1 MVLLLSQF
9 CDYTTSIMRII
20 ADLHIHSPYSRAVSK
35 EMTLENLD
43 IWARF
48 KGITVMGTGDF
59 THPQWIKEIKMKLE
73 PAESGL
79 YKLKDSINI
88 SSRQGSNNNKIL
100 FERSPVESP
109 AGSSTGRSRE
119 DTKTRFLLTVEISS
133 IYSKGGKTR
142 RVHNLIFVPSIET
155 AEKIN
160 AQLGIRGNIKSD
172 GRPILGLDSK
182 ELAKIVFNTD
192 PRAVFIPA
200 HAWTPWFSVFGSMSG
215 FDTLE
220 ECFDEYAKNIFA
232 IETGLSSDPAMNW
245 RLSKLD
251 PIALIS
257 NSDSHSL
264 QRIGREANVFDTELS
279 YDGIINAIKSHDPQ
293 KFLFTVEFF
302 PEEGKYHYDG
312 HRLCKFSCGPEE
324 TKRLKKI
331 CPKCGKPMTVGVM
344 YRVEELADRK
354 LGEKSPNAIPF
365 KSLVPLDEII
375 AGALGVGTASKK
387 VKAEY
392 KAMVEKIGSEFAIL
406 VDTKK
411 SDLERVTT
419 PEIVEGIMRVRS
431 GKLHIEPGFDGEYGH
446 VKIFEEGERKAV
458 SAQKALF

>member
-1 MVLLLSQF
+1 
-9 CDYTTSIMRII
+9 MRII

-43 IWARF
+43 VWARL

-59 THPQWIKEIKMKLE
+59 THPAWIKEIKAKLE
-73 PAESGL
+73 PAEPGL
-79 YKLKDSINI
+79 YRIKNSK
-88 SSRQGSNNNKIL
+88 SRIKGS
-100 FERSPVESP
+100 E
-109 AGSSTGRSRE
+109 
-119 DTKTRFLLTVEISS
+119 TRFMLTVEISS

-182 ELAKIVFNTD
+182 ELAKIVFNID
-192 PRAVFIPA
+192 SRAVLVPA

-220 ECFDEYAKNIFA
+220 ECFDEYAKDIFA

-245 RLSKLD
+245 RSSKLD
-251 PIALIS
+251 NIAFIS

-264 QRIGREANVFDTELS
+264 RRIGREANVFDTELS
-279 YDGIINAIKSHDPQ
+279 YDGIINAIKSHDPK

-324 TKRLKKI
+324 TKKLKKI
-331 CPKCGKPMTVGVM
+331 CPKCKKPMTVGVM
-344 YRVEELADRK
+344 YRVQELADRK
-354 LGEKSPNAIPF
+354 VGGKSPHAIPF

-375 AGALGVGTASKK
+375 AESFGVGTASKK

-392 KAMVEKIGSEFAIL
+392 LSLVEKIGSEFAVL
-406 VDTKK
+406 VDALK
-411 SDLERVTT
+411 SDLERAAV
-419 PEIVEGIMRVRS
+419 PEVVEGIMRVRD
-431 GKLHIEPGFDGEYGH
+431 GRLHIEPGFDGEYGH
-446 VKIFEEGERKAV
+446 VKIFEENERKAA
-458 SAQKALF
+458 STQKSLF

>member
-1 MVLLLSQF
+1 MIL
-9 CDYTTSIMRII
+9 MRIV

-43 IWARF
+43 SWARL

-59 THPQWIKEIKMKLE
+59 THPAWIREIKAKLE

-79 YKLKDSINI
+79 YKLKVVPSLA
-88 SSRQGSNNNKIL
+88 SSASEAKLGTI
-100 FERSPVESP
+100 
-109 AGSSTGRSRE
+109 
-119 DTKTRFLLTVEISS
+119 RFMLTVEISS

-142 RVHNLIFVPSIET
+142 RIHNLIFAPSIET

-160 AQLGIRGNIKSD
+160 AALGWQGNLKSD

-192 PRAVFIPA
+192 SRAAVVPA
-200 HAWTPWFSVFGSMSG
+200 HAWTPWFSIFGSMSG
-215 FDTLE
+215 FDSIE
-220 ECFDEYAKNIFA
+220 ECFDEFAPQIFA
-232 IETGLSSDPAMNW
+232 VETGLSSDPAMNR

-251 PIALIS
+251 KIALIS

-279 YDGIINAIKSHDPQ
+279 YDGIIDAIKSHDPT
-293 KFLFTVEFF
+293 KFLYTIEFY

-324 TKRLKKI
+324 TKKLNKI
-331 CPKCGKPMTVGVM
+331 CPRCGKPMTVGVM
-344 YRVEELADRK
+344 SRVDQLADRPFGGK
-354 LGEKSPNAIPF
+354 QGITIPY
-365 KSLVPLDEII
+365 KNLVPLDEII
-375 AGALGVGTASKK
+375 AESFGVGTASKK
-387 VKAEY
+387 VKGEY
-392 KAMVEKIGSEFAIL
+392 KNLVEKVGSEFAVL
-406 VDTKK
+406 VDASK
-411 SDLERVTT
+411 SQLENATA
-419 PEIVEGIMRVRS
+419 PEVVEGIMRVRE
-431 GKLHIEPGFDGEYGH
+431 GRLHIEPGYDGEYGK
-446 VKIFEEGERKAV
+446 VRIFDEGERKAA